1 MIVVT
6 FNGRMTDHKAVNDMI
21 FSHATL
27 FGYTE
32 DGLAKLAFIGK
43 DATEVIEL
51 VQPALRTAVNETRI
65 TTTIKLVEYKE
76 LATTMI
82 TFGVD
87 KSMIINRL
95 D

>member
-1 MIVVT
+1 MIVLT
-6 FNGRMTDHKAVNDMI
+6 FNGRMTEHKAVNDLI

-32 DGLAKLAFIGK
+32 DGLAQVVLVGK

-51 VQPALRTAVNETRI
+51 VKPALRTAVNETRI
-65 TTTIKLVEYKE
+65 TTTMQLVEYKE

>member
-6 FNGRMTDHKAVNDMI
+6 FNGRMTDHKAVNDLI

-32 DGLAKLAFIGK
+32 DGLAQLVFSGK
-43 DATEVIEL
+43 DASEVIEL
-51 VQPALRTAVNETRI
+51 VKPALRTAVNKMRM
-65 TTTIKLVEYKE
+65 TTTMQLVEYKE
-76 LATTMI
+76 LATTMV

-87 KSMIINRL
+87 KSMVINRL

>member
-6 FNGRMTDHKAVNDMI
+6 FNGRMTDHKAVNDLI

-32 DGLAKLAFIGK
+32 DGLAKLVFIGK

-51 VQPALRTAVNETRI
+51 VKPALRTAVNETRI

-82 TFGVD
+82 TLGVD

>member
-1 MIVVT
+1 MIVMT
-6 FNGRMTDHKAVNDMI
+6 LSGRMTTHKAVNDLI
-21 FSHATL
+21 FSHANL

-32 DGLAKLAFIGK
+32 DGLAQLVFIGK
-43 DATEVIEL
+43 DAAEVIEL
-51 VQPALRTAVNETRI
+51 VKPALRTAVNETRM
-65 TTTIKLVEYKE
+65 TTTMQLVEYKE
-76 LATTMI
+76 LVTTMV

>member
-6 FNGRMTDHKAVNDMI
+6 FNGRLTDHKAVNDMI

-32 DGLAKLAFIGK
+32 DGLAELVFIGK

-51 VQPALRTAVNETRI
+51 IKPALRNVVNETRI
-65 TTTIKLVEYKE
+65 TTTVELVEYKE

-82 TFGVD
+82 TLGVD

>member
-1 MIVVT
+1 MIVLT

-21 FSHATL
+21 FTHANL

-32 DGLAKLAFIGK
+32 DGLAQLVFIGK
-43 DATEVIEL
+43 DANEVMEL
-51 VQPALRTAVNETRI
+51 VKQALRTAVNETRM
-65 TTTIKLVEYKE
+65 TTTMQLVEYKE

-87 KSMIINRL
+87 KSIIINRL

>member
-1 MIVVT
+1 MIVLT
-6 FNGRMTDHKAVNDMI
+6 FNGRMTDHKAVNDLI
-21 FSHATL
+21 FSHASL

-32 DGLAKLAFIGK
+32 DGLAKLVFIGK

-51 VQPALRTAVNETRI
+51 VKPALRTAVNETRI

-76 LATTMI
+76 LATTMV

-87 KSMIINRL
+87 KSMNINRL

>member
-6 FNGRMTDHKAVNDMI
+6 FNGRLTDHKAVNDLI

-32 DGLAKLAFIGK
+32 DGLAQLVFIGK

-51 VQPALRTAVNETRI
+51 VKPALRTAVNETRI
-65 TTTIKLVEYKE
+65 TTTMQLVEYKE
-76 LATTMI
+76 LATTMV

>member
-6 FNGRMTDHKAVNDMI
+6 FNGRLTDNKAVNDII

-32 DGLAKLAFIGK
+32 DGLAQLVFSGK

-51 VQPALRTAVNETRI
+51 VKPVLRTAVNETRI
-65 TTTIKLVEYKE
+65 TTTMQLVEYKE

>member
-1 MIVVT
+1 MIEVT
-6 FNGRMTDHKAVNDMI
+6 FNGRMTDHKAVNDLI

-32 DGLAKLAFIGK
+32 DGLAKLVFIGK

-51 VQPALRTAVNETRI
+51 VKPALRTAVNETRM

-76 LATTMI
+76 LATTMV

-87 KSMIINRL
+87 KTMIINRL

>member
-1 MIVVT
+1 MIVLT
-6 FNGRMTDHKAVNDMI
+6 FNGRMMDHKTVNELI

-32 DGLAKLAFIGK
+32 DGIAQVIFGEKS
-43 DATEVIEL
+43 ATEVLEL
-51 VQPALRTAVNETRI
+51 VKPALKEAVAETHRTATVNLIEWAPIGSTS
-65 TTTIKLVEYKE
+65 
-76 LATTMI
+76 I

-95 D
+95 N

>member
-6 FNGRMTDHKAVNDMI
+6 FNGRMTDHKTVNDMI

-32 DGLAKLAFIGK
+32 DGLAKLVFIGK
-43 DATEVIEL
+43 DATEVMEL
-51 VQPALRTAVNETRI
+51 VKPALRTAVNEMRI

>member
-6 FNGRMTDHKAVNDMI
+6 FNGQMSDNKAVDNLI
-21 FSHATL
+21 FFHATL
-27 FGYTE
+27 FGYTK
-32 DGLAKLAFIGK
+32 DGLAKVVFIGK

-51 VQPALRTAVNETRI
+51 VKQALRTAVNETQI
-65 TTTIKLVEYKE
+65 TTTVKLVEYKE
-76 LATTMI
+76 SATTMI

-87 KSMIINRL
+87 KSMIINRM

>member
-1 MIVVT
+1 MIVLT

-32 DGLAKLAFIGK
+32 DGLAKLVFMGK
-43 DATEVIEL
+43 DATEVMEL
-51 VQPALRTAVNETRI
+51 VKPALRTAVNEMRI

-76 LATTMI
+76 LATTMV
-82 TFGVD
+82 TFGND
-87 KSMIINRL
+87 KSIIINTL
-95 D
+95 Q

>member
-6 FNGRMTDHKAVNDMI
+6 FNGRLTDHKAVNDLI
-21 FSHATL
+21 FSHETL
-27 FGYTE
+27 FDYTE
-32 DGLAKLAFIGK
+32 DGLAKLVFIGK

-51 VQPALRTAVNETRI
+51 VKPALRTAVNETRI

-87 KSMIINRL
+87 KSMIINRM

>member
-1 MIVVT
+1 MIVLT
-6 FNGRMTDHKAVNDMI
+6 FNGRLTDHKAVNDLI
-21 FSHATL
+21 FSHANL

-32 DGLAKLAFIGK
+32 DGLAKLVFMGK

-51 VQPALRTAVNETRI
+51 VKPALRTAVNETRM

-76 LATTMI
+76 LATSMV

-87 KSMIINRL
+87 KSMIINRM

>member
-1 MIVVT
+1 MIVLT
-6 FNGRMTDHKAVNDMI
+6 FNGRMTEYKAVNDLI

-32 DGLAKLAFIGK
+32 DGLAQVVLVGK

-51 VQPALRTAVNETRI
+51 VKPALRTAVNETRI
-65 TTTIKLVEYKE
+65 TTTMQLVEYKE

>member
-6 FNGRMTDHKAVNDMI
+6 FNGRMTDHKAVNDLI

-43 DATEVIEL
+43 NATEVMEL
-51 VQPALRTAVNETRI
+51 VKPALRTAVNEMRI

-76 LATTMI
+76 LTTTMV

>member
-43 DATEVIEL
+43 DANEVMEL
-51 VQPALRTAVNETRI
+51 VKPALRTAVNEMRI

-87 KSMIINRL
+87 KSMIINRM

>member
-6 FNGRMTDHKAVNDMI
+6 FNGRMTDHKAVNDLI

-43 DATEVIEL
+43 NATEVMEL
-51 VQPALRTAVNETRI
+51 VKPALRTAVNEMRI

-87 KSMIINRL
+87 KSMIINRM

>member
-1 MIVVT
+1 MIEVT
-6 FNGRMTDHKAVNDMI
+6 FNGRMTDHKAVNDLI
-21 FSHATL
+21 FSHASL

-32 DGLAKLAFIGK
+32 DGLAQLVFIGK

-51 VQPALRTAVNETRI
+51 VKPALRTAVNKTRI

-76 LATTMI
+76 LATTMV

>member
-43 DATEVIEL
+43 DANEVMEL
-51 VQPALRTAVNETRI
+51 VKPALRTAVNEMRI

>member
-6 FNGRMTDHKAVNDMI
+6 FNGRLTDHKAVNDLI

-32 DGLAKLAFIGK
+32 DGLAQLVFIGK
-43 DATEVIEL
+43 DANEVVEL
-51 VQPALRTAVNETRI
+51 VKPALRTAVNVTRI

-76 LATTMI
+76 LASTMI

>member
-1 MIVVT
+1 MIEVT
-6 FNGRMTDHKAVNDMI
+6 FNGRMTDHKAVNDLI

-32 DGLAKLAFIGK
+32 DGLAKLVFIGK

-51 VQPALRTAVNETRI
+51 VKPALRTAVNETRI

>member
-32 DGLAKLAFIGK
+32 DGLAKLVFMGK
-43 DATEVIEL
+43 DATEVMEL
-51 VQPALRTAVNETRI
+51 VKPALRTAVNEMRI

-76 LATTMI
+76 LATTMV

-87 KSMIINRL
+87 KSIIINRL

>member
-6 FNGRMTDHKAVNDMI
+6 FNGRLTDHKAVDDLI
-21 FSHATL
+21 FSHASL

-32 DGLAKLAFIGK
+32 DGLAQLVFIGK

-51 VQPALRTAVNETRI
+51 VKPALRTAVNETRM
-65 TTTIKLVEYKE
+65 TTTVELVEYKE

>member
-1 MIVVT
+1 MIVLT
-6 FNGRMTDHKAVNDMI
+6 FNGRLTDHKAVNDLI
-21 FSHATL
+21 FSHANL

-32 DGLAKLAFIGK
+32 DGLAKLVFMGK
-43 DATEVIEL
+43 DANEVIEL
-51 VQPALRTAVNETRI
+51 VKPALRTAVNETRI
-65 TTTIKLVEYKE
+65 TTTLKLVEYKE

-87 KSMIINRL
+87 KSMIINRM

>member
-6 FNGRMTDHKAVNDMI
+6 FNGRITDHKAVNDLI
-21 FSHATL
+21 FSHANL

-32 DGLAKLAFIGK
+32 DGLAQLVFIGK

-51 VQPALRTAVNETRI
+51 VKPALRTAVNETRI
-65 TTTIKLVEYKE
+65 TTTMKLDEYKE

>member
-6 FNGRMTDHKAVNDMI
+6 FNGRMTDHKAVNDLI

-32 DGLAKLAFIGK
+32 DGLAKLVFIGK
-43 DATEVIEL
+43 NATEVMEL
-51 VQPALRTAVNETRI
+51 VKPALRTVVNETRI
-65 TTTIKLVEYKE
+65 TTTVQLVEYKE
-76 LATTMI
+76 LTTTMV

>member
-6 FNGRMTDHKAVNDMI
+6 FNGRLTDHKAVNDLI

-32 DGLAKLAFIGK
+32 DGLAQLVFSGK
-43 DATEVIEL
+43 DANEVVEL
-51 VQPALRTAVNETRI
+51 VKPALRTAVNETRI
-65 TTTIKLVEYKE
+65 TTTMQLVEYKE

-87 KSMIINRL
+87 KSIIINRL

>member
-6 FNGRMTDHKAVNDMI
+6 FNGRMTDHKAVNDLI

-32 DGLAKLAFIGK
+32 DGLAKLVFIGK

-51 VQPALRTAVNETRI
+51 VKPALRTAVNETRM
-65 TTTIKLVEYKE
+65 TTTMQLVEYKE